1 MYLGVD
7 CGTQGTKALLIN
19 EEGIALGRGYAPH
32 DLIERENGA
41 REQEPQ
47 WWVDALRAT
56 VKQAL
61 AAAGSS
67 GVRAIGVSGQQ
78 HGLVV
83 LDVDLQII
91 RPAKLWND
99 TETAHQN
106 AQLVAMLG
114 GPEACMER
122 FGILPLTGYTVSK
135 LLWLKQC
142 EPENFARIRHILLPH
157 EYLNFWFTGQMRAEY
172 GDASGTAFFDPR
184 TRTWAREI
192 LDAIDGGTGQLFAAL
207 PQLMNSDEIVGRV
220 RPEVAAE
227 FGIPEDCIVAP
238 GGGDNMM
245 GAIGTGNVRDGVV
258 TLSLGTSSTVYT
270 HTSAPSRD
278 RSGNVAPF
286 CASSDGWLPLVCT
299 MNATN
304 VVTQTLQVLGRTVAD
319 IDPALES
326 TEPGAGGLTFIP
338 FLHGERTPDLPEAR
352 GSLLGISANN
362 FTPDNLIRAV
372 VEGVSFG
379 VLAGLD
385 LILEGRKTEVIYVIG
400 GGSRSKAWRQL
411 LADATGAL
419 IEVPVEEEAGSLGAA
434 IQAMYIDFIQ
444 SGQRTS
450 YEDLVRRIVKVDP
463 ARSVKPQAS
472 RRDSYRAAVET
483 YGRRLSEFYL
493 RQ

>member
-32 DLIERENGA
+32 ALIERESGA

-47 WWVDALRAT
+47 WWVDALVSAT
-56 VKQAL
+56 QQAL
-61 AAAGSS
+61 TAS
-67 GVRAIGVSGQQ
+67 GRNDVRAIGVSGQQ

-83 LDVDLQII
+83 LDEKLTVI

-99 TETAHQN
+99 TETARQN
-106 AQLVAMLG
+106 AQLVEMLG
-114 GPEACMER
+114 GPEACIER

-135 LLWLKQC
+135 LLWLKQS

-157 EYLNFWFTGQMRAEY
+157 EYLNFWLTGQMRAEY

-184 TRTWAREI
+184 TRTWAKDV

-207 PQLMNSDEIVGRV
+207 PQLIPSDQIVGTV
-220 RPEVAAE
+220 RPEVAE
-227 FGIPEDCIVAP
+227 KFRIPADCIVAP

-270 HTSAPSRD
+270 HTSAPSQD
-278 RSGNVAPF
+278 RSGSVAPF

-319 IDPALES
+319 IDRALET

-362 FTPDNLIRAV
+362 FTPSNLIRAV

-379 VLAGLD
+379 ILGGLD
-385 LILEGRKTEVIYVIG
+385 LILEGRKAEVIYVIG
-400 GGSRSKAWRQL
+400 GGSRSTAWRQM

-419 IEVPVEEEAGSLGAA
+419 IEVPLEEEAGSLGAA
-434 IQAMYIDFIQ
+434 IQAIHVD
-444 SGQRTS
+444 SVRNARTTS
-450 YEDLVRRIVKVDP
+450 YEELARRIVKVD
-463 ARSVKPQAS
+463 ATRSVKPRAGQ
-472 RRDSYRAAVET
+472 RDLYRAAIET
-483 YGRRLSEFYL
+483 YRQRLQDLYM
-493 RQ
+493 